1 MTTGWRRGCGLAVCV
16 IALAGCE
23 RQPNPRNE
31 IAAIAEAAL
40 TEVQRTA
47 PGQALC
53 VDRTIAP
60 WQTAADAHRHD
71 PPAPPGYDALYG
83 DGVFRGGGGLKEASV
98 GGVAVRGGSGCLDL
112 RGPLVSGDQAM
123 IEVHQAATGLN
134 LWLQRTGGDWRVV
147 MTTTS
152 TY

>member
-1 MTTGWRRGCGLAVCV
+1 MKAAWRRRC
-16 IALAGCE
+16 ALAACVVVASCE

-31 IAAIAEAAL
+31 IGAIAEAAL

-60 WQTAADAHRHD
+60 WRAATEAHRRD
-71 PPAPPGYDALYG
+71 PPPPPGYEPLYSG
-83 DGVFRGGGGLKEASV
+83 SVFRGGGGLKGAAV
-98 GGVAVRGGSGCLDL
+98 GGVTVRGGVGCLDL
-112 RGPLVSGDQAM
+112 RGPLVSGEHAM

-152 TY
+152 VYR